1 MADLSDLELLDALG
15 VDAEPRKKAALTPR
29 EERIIAGFEEIQRF
43 VEQNGRSPQHGED
56 RDIFERLYAVRLER
70 IGAQTDCRELVEA
83 LDYQQLLSESVSLP
97 DIELLD
103 NDALLSEL
111 GIDDTVSENDLTQLQ
126 HVKPRSEINAAEEIA
141 TRFVCKDFAVFKP
154 LFERV
159 QNELNSGARETRPF
173 KDQADIKVGDWFI
186 LSGQKVY
193 VAEMGEEFITD
204 YGRKDSR
211 LRAIYD
217 NGTETDILLR
227 SLQRALNK
235 DKTGRRI
242 IEISHGPLFDGTE
255 EGDDQSS
262 GTIYVLRS
270 QANHPLIND
279 NRQLIHK
286 IGVTSGS
293 IEKRIANASSDPTFL
308 LADVDIAA
316 SYKLSN
322 INRSKLEN
330 ILHRFFDSARL
341 SIEIQDRFGKPVSP
355 REWFMVPL
363 YAIDDAVEK
372 IQDGT
377 IGKYKYDLV
386 NAKLVLR

>member
-255 EGDDQSS
+255 EDDDQSS

>member
-97 DIELLD
+97 DIESLD

>member
-15 VDAEPRKKAALTPR
+15 VDSEPRKKAALTPR

-97 DIELLD
+97 DIESLD

-154 LFERV
+154 FFERV

-255 EGDDQSS
+255 EDDDQSS